1 MKTEI
6 KDVTSVKK
14 EISITVEAEELKVIY
29 GNASAAVAK
38 NVTVPGFRKGI
49 APVSVVKTRYAEEIK
64 GEVLRK
70 VVPKGI
76 DQAIAEHR
84 IQTLGD
90 PDVHFDNYDAIKV
103 DGSSALHFHVHVEV
117 APEITE
123 PDYKGLELSRK
134 IRPTA
139 DGEVEEIIEERRKQ
153 FATLVPVE
161 GRPSSEGDTV
171 IVDIVGTFEDGSEE
185 PVSAND
191 VEIKIGDPQIEKSFA
206 ENLTGLS
213 ADETKVFTVSYP
225 EEFGSPA
232 LAGKTVTYTASVK
245 SVGRTE
251 LPDLDDEW
259 VKSLDEGMETVSEL
273 RKKITKD
280 IEVMAVADAD
290 ARVRNDAV
298 AKMIEKNQIE
308 VPSFF
313 VKNQANNL
321 LNRFVQ
327 DIAGR
332 GMDPNKI
339 EKEFLQM
346 VYQQMMGQ
354 AENDVRGAL
363 LLQKIAEIEKV
374 EVGDAEVSDEILRLA
389 EYYRV
394 SPDEI
399 RASLVRE
406 GGEEEIKNNL
416 KTRKTIEAIVG
427 YAKITDEPW
436 QEEGA
441 EAPIAESSE
450 EKPKKSAKKS
460 KDSEASSE
468 EAPKKKE
475 PAAKKSSAK
484 GTSKKSDK

>member
-38 NVTVPGFRKGI
+38 NVTVPGFRKGV

-84 IQTLGD
+84 MQTLGD
-90 PDVHFDNYDAIKV
+90 PDVHFEDYDSMKV

-117 APEITE
+117 APEINE
-123 PDYKGLELSRK
+123 PDYKGLEVGRK
-134 IRPTA
+134 IRPSG

-161 GRPSSEGDTV
+161 GRPSAEGDTV
-171 IVDIVGTFEDGSEE
+171 IVDIEGTFEDGSDE

-191 VEIKIGDPQIEKSFA
+191 VEIKIGDPQIEKSFT
-206 ENLTGLS
+206 ENLTGL
-213 ADETKVFTVSYP
+213 APEETKVFTVSYP

-232 LAGKTVTYTASVK
+232 LAGKTVTYSATVK

-251 LPDLDDEW
+251 FPELDDEW

-273 RKKITKD
+273 RKKIAKD

-290 ARVRNDAV
+290 ARVRNDV
-298 AKMIEKNQIE
+298 MAKMIEKNQIE

-374 EVGDAEVSDEILRLA
+374 EVGDAEVSDEIFRLA

-436 QEEGA
+436 EDDGA
-441 EAPIAESSE
+441 VPEIAESSE
-450 EKPKKSAKKS
+450 EKPKKSAKRS
-460 KDSEASSE
+460 KDADSSGD
-468 EAPKKKE
+468 EAPKKKASTE
-475 PAAKKSSAK
+475 KKTGAKSTTK
-484 GTSKKSDK
+484 TVDK

>member
-29 GNASAAVAK
+29 GNAASAVAK
-38 NVTVPGFRKGI
+38 NVTVPGFRKGV
-49 APVSVVKTRYAEEIK
+49 APVNVVKTRYADEIK

-76 DQAIAEHR
+76 DQAVAEHR
-84 IQTLGD
+84 LQTLGD
-90 PDVHFDNYDAIKV
+90 PDVHFHDYDAMKV

-117 APEITE
+117 VPVIDEPE
-123 PDYKGLELSRK
+123 YKGLEVGRK
-134 IRPTA
+134 IRPMV
-139 DGEVEEIIEERRKQ
+139 DGEVDEIIDERRKQ
-153 FATLVPVE
+153 FASFVPVE
-161 GRPSSEGDTV
+161 DRASKDGDTV
-171 IVDIVGTFEDGSEE
+171 IADIVGTFEEESQE

-191 VEIKIGDPQIEKSFA
+191 IEIKIGDPQIEKSFT
-206 ENLTGLS
+206 ENLSGLKP
-213 ADETKVFTVSYP
+213 DETKVFTVSYP
-225 EEFGSPA
+225 QDFGSPA
-232 LAGKTVTYTASVK
+232 LAGKTVTYTATVK
-245 SVGRTE
+245 SIGRTE

-259 VKSLDEGMETVSEL
+259 VKSLDEGLESVADL
-273 RKKITKD
+273 RKKISKD
-280 IEVMAVADAD
+280 IEVMSVADAD
-290 ARVRNDAV
+290 ARVRNDLV

-327 DIAGR
+327 DLAGR
-332 GMDPNKI
+332 GMDPSKI

-363 LLQKIAEIEKV
+363 LLQKVAEIEKI
-374 EVGDAEVSDEILRLA
+374 EVTEAEVSDEILRLA

-406 GGEEEIKNNL
+406 GGEDEIKNNL
-416 KTRKTIEAIVG
+416 KTRKTIEVMVG
-427 YAKITDEPW
+427 HAKITDQPW
-436 QEEGA
+436 EDENSAGD
-441 EAPIAESSE
+441 EADTEE
-450 EKPKKSAKKS
+450 EKPKKSPKKAKSTDSGKEEATEKKKTPAKKT
-460 KDSEASSE
+460 
-468 EAPKKKE
+468 
-475 PAAKKSSAK
+475 AAKKSTKK
-484 GTSKKSDK
+484 GDE

>member
-14 EISITVEAEELKVIY
+14 EISITVEADELKVIY
-29 GNASAAVAK
+29 GNAASAVAK

-49 APVSVVKTRYAEEIK
+49 APVNVVKTRYADEIK

-76 DQAIAEHR
+76 DQAVAEHR
-84 IQTLGD
+84 LQTLGD
-90 PDVHFDNYDAIKV
+90 PDVHFHDYDSMKV
-103 DGSSALHFHVHVEV
+103 DGSSDLHFHVHVEV
-117 APEITE
+117 VPAIGDPE
-123 PDYKGLELSRK
+123 YKGLEVGRK
-134 IRPTA
+134 IRPMV
-139 DGEVEEIIEERRKQ
+139 DGEVDEVIDERRKQ
-153 FATLVPVE
+153 FSSFVPVE
-161 GRPSSEGDTV
+161 DRASKDGDTV
-171 IVDIVGTFEDGSEE
+171 IVDVVGTFEEEGQE

-191 VEIKIGDPQIEKSFA
+191 VEIKIGDPQIEKSFT
-206 ENLTGLS
+206 ENLSGLKP
-213 ADETKVFTVSYP
+213 DETKVFTVTYP
-225 EEFGSPA
+225 DDFGSTA
-232 LAGKTVTYTASVK
+232 LAGKTVTYTATVK
-245 SVGRTE
+245 SIGRTE
-251 LPDLDDEW
+251 IPELDDEW
-259 VKSLDEGMETVSEL
+259 VKSLDEGLETVAEL
-273 RKKITKD
+273 RNKISKD
-280 IEVMAVADAD
+280 IEVMSVADAD
-290 ARVRNDAV
+290 ARVRNDLV
-298 AKMIEKNQIE
+298 TKMIEKNPIE

-327 DIAGR
+327 DLAGR
-332 GMDPNKI
+332 GMDPSKI

-374 EVGDAEVSDEILRLA
+374 EVAESDVSDEILRLA

-416 KTRKTIEAIVG
+416 KTRKTIEAMVG
-427 YAKITDEPW
+427 YAKITDQPW
-436 QEEGA
+436 EEDAVTEA
-441 EAPIAESSE
+441 ENAEE
-450 EKPKKSAKKS
+450 KKPKKASKKVAS
-460 KDSEASSE
+460 KDSDKEGAGE
-468 EAPKKKE
+468 KKKPATKK
-475 PAAKKSSAK
+475 PAAKKSEK
-484 GTSKKSDK
+484 